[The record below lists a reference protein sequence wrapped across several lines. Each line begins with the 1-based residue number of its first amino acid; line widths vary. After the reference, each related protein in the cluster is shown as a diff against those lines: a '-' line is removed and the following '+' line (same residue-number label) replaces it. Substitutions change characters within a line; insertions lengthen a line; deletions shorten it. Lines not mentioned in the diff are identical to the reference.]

1 MVWEGGEICVIVY
14 QRYRQR
20 ERKPGIPPT
29 PVPPPPTWFP
39 RDSHSD
45 QNHISLSN
53 SGPERSHRPAHP
65 VAILLYIQWF
75 SLGLLCWVSTTLS
88 GFLWRFRMFFV
99 WACCVLLQC
108 FSLDFLCYFSVVLS
122 GFTVLFYIQWFS
134 SGFLSCFSLGLACYV
149 VLQWFSLGLQCV
161 FTIVLSR
168 FTVCFYNC
176 SLWVSC
182 VVFIIV
188 LSFPMLFLQLFS
200 LGFLCCFYNSSLWVS
215 CAVFTIFSL
224 SCCAGYSIILL
235 RFAVLC

>member
-1 MVWEGGEICVIVY
+1 MD
-14 QRYRQR
+14 QR
-20 ERKPGIPPT
+20 EAT
-29 PVPPPPTWFP
+29 DQHTLWLFYCTYN
-39 RDSHSD
+39 DSLWVCCAEFQQPYLGFYD
-45 QNHISLSN
+45 VLECFLCGLAVYFCNVFLWISC
-53 SGPERSHRPAHP
+53 
-65 VAILLYIQWF
+65 AIFQWF
-75 SLGLLCWVSTTLS
+75 SQGLLS
-88 GFLWRFRMFFV
+88 
-99 WACCVLLQC
+99 
-108 FSLDFLCYFSVVLS
+108 YFTMVLS

-134 SGFLSCFSLGLACYV
+134 LGFLSCFSLGLACYV

>member
-1 MVWEGGEICVIVY
+1 MVGEGGGEICVIVY

-108 FSLDFLCYFSVVLS
+108 FSLGFLCYFSVVLTGFTELFYNGSLWVYCAILYTMVLFRFSELFFFGFGLLCCFTMILS
-122 GFTVLFYIQWFS
+122 GFT
-134 SGFLSCFSLGLACYV
+134 
-149 VLQWFSLGLQCV
+149 
-161 FTIVLSR
+161 
-168 FTVCFYNC
+168 
-176 SLWVSC
+176 
-182 VVFIIV
+182 
-188 LSFPMLFLQLFS
+188 M
-200 LGFLCCFYNSSLWVS
+200 CFYNSSL
-215 CAVFTIFSL
+215 
-224 SCCAGYSIILL
+224 
-235 RFAVLC
+235 